1 MAIKKSFLSNAT
13 GVFITQVTVYA
24 IGMIAGIVLNRN
36 LGPGGRGLIAALMVY
51 PLAIFSIA
59 EMGIRQAAV
68 YYIGKKEH
76 SENVI
81 IGIIYFLLLFTSV
94 TGMGICFGILTLLH
108 NPDFT
113 LPLKLTAILIIPV
126 KLCIS
131 YSSAYF
137 LGREQIG
144 RFNRVQWISQ
154 LFYLAMI
161 CLLLWYL
168 KTGVIGGLIA
178 VIVSTGF
185 TAAYAVSMV
194 VKSVKNIRLR
204 FDWAII
210 KKMLSLGIIYALSL
224 FVMQMNYRIDIMIME
239 RLTDKV
245 QIGLYNTGVS
255 MVELLWFLPTAL
267 GTVIFSKS
275 VNAKDDHAFS
285 IKIGKLLRVSF
296 IAVFLAGTAL
306 FIVAPFI
313 VPLMFGKAFDTSAL
327 VVQTLMPGVVFFTIY
342 KVLGMDI
349 AGKGKPWVS
358 ILVMIPAVILN
369 VVLNIYLVPKY
380 GAIGASYSSTISYSL
395 ASIIYLPAY
404 AKVVGVPVKTLITY
418 KTSDFEFLKKFKI
431 FARFG
436 GMLNKSS

>member
-1 MAIKKSFLSNAT
+1 MAEKRSFLSSAA
-13 GVFITQVTVYA
+13 GVFITQIIIYI
-24 IGMIAGIVLNRN
+24 IGFVASIVLNRN
-36 LGPGGRGLIAALMVY
+36 LGPGGRGLLAALSVY

-68 YYIGKKEH
+68 YFIGKKEH
-76 SENVI
+76 DEKVI
-81 IGIIYFLLLFTSV
+81 IGVIYFLLLFTSV
-94 TGMGICFGILTLLH
+94 TGMGICFTILTLLH

-113 LPLKLTAILIIPV
+113 LAMRLTTILIIPV

-137 LGREQIG
+137 LGKEQIG
-144 RFNRVQWISQ
+144 RFNRVQWLSQ
-154 LFYLAMI
+154 LFYLAMV

-168 KTGVIGGLIA
+168 KAGVLGGLIA
-178 VIVSTGF
+178 VISATGI
-185 TAAYAVSMV
+185 TAIYAVSLV
-194 VKSVKNIRLR
+194 VKNVKVIRLR

-210 KKMLSLGIIYALSL
+210 KKMLSLGVIYAVSL
-224 FVMQMNYRIDIMIME
+224 FVMQMNYRIDIMLME

-255 MVELLWFLPTAL
+255 MVELVWFLPTAL

-296 IAVFLAGTAL
+296 IAVLLAGAAL
-306 FIVAPFI
+306 FIIAPYIIPRLYGEDF
-313 VPLMFGKAFDTSAL
+313 SASSL
-327 VVQTLMPGVVFFTIY
+327 VIRTLLPGVVFLTIF

-358 ILVMIPAVILN
+358 ILIMIPAVIIN
-369 VVLNIYLVPKY
+369 IVLNLFLIPKY
-380 GAIGASYSSTISYSL
+380 GAIGASYSSTISYSI

-418 KTSDFEFLKKFKI
+418 RKSDFEFLKRFKV
-431 FARFG
+431 FARFYA
-436 GMLNKSS
+436 

>member
-1 MAIKKSFLSNAT
+1 MAKKRSFLSNAT
-13 GVFITQVTVYA
+13 GVFITQIVIYS
-24 IGMIAGIVLNRN
+24 IGIIASVVLNRN
-36 LGPGGRGLIAALMVY
+36 LGPGGRGLLAALMVY

-68 YYIGKKEH
+68 YYIGKKEYD
-76 SENVI
+76 EKII
-81 IGIIYFLLLFTSV
+81 IGIIYFLLLFTSI
-94 TGMGICFGILTLLH
+94 TGMGICFTIITCLH

-113 LPLKLTAILIIPV
+113 LALRLTAIMIIPV

-144 RFNRVQWISQ
+144 RFNKVQWISQ
-154 LFYLAMI
+154 VVYLAMV

-168 KTGVIGGLIA
+168 KSGVMGGLIA
-178 VIVSTGF
+178 VISGTGL
-185 TAAYAVSMV
+185 TAIYAVSLV
-194 VKSVKNIRLR
+194 VKSVEKIRLR
-204 FDWAII
+204 FDWSII
-210 KKMLSLGIIYALSL
+210 KKMLSLGFVYAMSL
-224 FVMQMNYRIDIMIME
+224 FIMQMNYRIDVMIME
-239 RLTDKV
+239 RLSNKV

-296 IAVFLAGTAL
+296 IAVLLAGAAL
-306 FIVAPFI
+306 FIVAPVMIPMMYGQDFS
-313 VPLMFGKAFDTSAL
+313 VSAL
-327 VVQTLMPGVVFFTIY
+327 VVRTLLPGVVFFTIF

-358 ILVMIPAVILN
+358 IMVMIPAVILN
-369 VVLNIYLVPKY
+369 IVLNIFLIPRY
-380 GAIGASYSSTISYSL
+380 GAIGASYSSTISYSI

-418 KTSDFEFLKKFKI
+418 RKSDFEFLGRFRI
-431 FARFG
+431 FTRFIG
-436 GMLNKSS
+436 TSSKGA